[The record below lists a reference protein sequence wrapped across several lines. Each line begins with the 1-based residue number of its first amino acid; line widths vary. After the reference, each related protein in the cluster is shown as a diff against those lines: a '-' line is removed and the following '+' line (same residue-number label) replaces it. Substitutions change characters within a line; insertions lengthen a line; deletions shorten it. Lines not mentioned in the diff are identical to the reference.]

1 MRRGRT
7 VAVVT
12 RCVILAAVVAVGPA
26 ACAAEDGTT
35 PTPVRSTDLTGADG
49 GFDEHARIAVVV
61 PAGASASGTR
71 GAKADATADATPGAT
86 RPGATATPTP
96 GLDGAFRSALTA
108 SGYVPDVRIAS
119 RPDAQSAAIVAAAMA
134 GAKVVVVEA
143 VDPTALA
150 AAVQRAQDAG
160 ALVVAIGEPLRKGG
174 ASRPVV
180 SDFRLPV
187 GSSDA
192 DLVRRVVRLTDRLQ
206 EGRRPSGE

>member
-49 GFDEHARIAVVV
+49 GFDEHARIAVVM
-61 PAGASASGTR
+61 PAGASPSGTR
-71 GAKADATADATPGAT
+71 GARADATPGAT
-86 RPGATATPTP
+86 EPGAIATPTP

-160 ALVVAIGEPLRKGG
+160 AVVVAIGEPLRKGG

>member
-1 MRRGRT
+1 M
-7 VAVVT
+7 T

-61 PAGASASGTR
+61 PAGASAGGTR

-86 RPGATATPTP
+86 QPGVTATPTP
-96 GLDGAFRSALTA
+96 GLDGAFRDALTA

-160 ALVVAIGEPLRKGG
+160 AVVVAIGEPLRKGG
-174 ASRPVV
+174 VSRPVV